1 MKIVLVVLAFSWL
14 CVVGSLAHKPSKNN
28 KKRSKVDRYLNRMT
42 DQTFAGVYRQGRVN
56 RNLVKGEA
64 MNQFL
69 QVVIAI
75 NSYIMSTAI
84 WVRIVIQALCTAL
97 RSRGRKLPLIAKL
110 KNSVH
115 SSFGLTTGEMLD
127 ICQHNVSQRYSDVR
141 AKTLHSEDWFTVS
154 HDP

>member
-1 MKIVLVVLAFSWL
+1 
-14 CVVGSLAHKPSKNN
+14 
-28 KKRSKVDRYLNRMT
+28 MT

-97 RSRGRKLPLIAKL
+97 RIRGRKLPLIAKL
-110 KNSVH
+110 LKLC
-115 SSFGLTTGEMLD
+115 SFQLRANYWGNAGYLSTQRFAEIFGRAGEDAAFGGL
-127 ICQHNVSQRYSDVR
+127 VYSESR
-141 AKTLHSEDWFTVS
+141 SINRHQLK
-154 HDP
+154 